1 MSKRIDAHCHFW
13 QLSRGDYHWLQDND
27 DPALAPIRRDFGPAD
42 LRPLSAVAGIGQV
55 VLVQA
60 AESDAE
66 TDFMLALARQ
76 NADIAGVVGWVDLA
90 SVGAADRI
98 ASLAAEPALKSLRPM
113 LQDIADPDWLL
124 TAPTPA
130 ALAAL
135 DRSGL
140 RFDALVLPVH
150 LSRLA
155 TFCAVHP
162 DLPVII
168 DHAAKPA
175 LGAPADDPRH
185 ALWAEGMAR
194 LASETA
200 CACKLSGLLTEM
212 RPDQRDTSE
221 AALAV
226 LQPVFEQLL
235 DWFGPE
241 RLVWG
246 SDWPVLTLA
255 ASHARWVEITDAL
268 LAPLS
273 ASERAAILG
282 GNARRFYGL
291 AEANNGL
298 GSAKLTGT

>member
-1 MSKRIDAHCHFW
+1 
-13 QLSRGDYHWLQDND
+13 
-27 DPALAPIRRDFGPAD
+27 
-42 LRPLSAVAGIGQV
+42 
-55 VLVQA
+55 
-60 AESDAE
+60 
-66 TDFMLALARQ
+66 
-76 NADIAGVVGWVDLA
+76 
-90 SVGAADRI
+90 
-98 ASLAAEPALKSLRPM
+98 
-113 LQDIADPDWLL
+113 
-124 TAPTPA
+124 
-130 ALAAL
+130 
-135 DRSGL
+135 
-140 RFDALVLPVH
+140 DALVLPVH

-155 TFCAVHP
+155 TFCAAHP

-175 LGAPADDPRH
+175 LAAPADDPRH
-185 ALWAEGMAR
+185 ALWTEGMAR
-194 LASETA
+194 LAKETA

-235 DWFGPE
+235 EWFGPE

-255 ASHARWVEITDAL
+255 ASHALWVEITDAL

-291 AEANNGL
+291 AEANTGL
-298 GSAKLTGT
+298 DSAELTGT